1 MLSDFYNNYTRQLSS
16 ALELLDI
23 DALSSLLSLMLDAC
37 GNRRQIFILGNGG
50 SAACASHWVCDFNK
64 GATTPG
70 HSRIKMH
77 CLSDN
82 ASIVSAISNDI
93 TNDEIFA
100 YQLEN
105 LATSG
110 DLIICLSVSGNSPN
124 LLTAARRGRE
134 LGCHTAAI
142 IGDYS
147 GRLGPLCDLCITI
160 KSQNYGVVEDLH
172 LIINHILSQYIRQL
186 YSADI
191 DGGGQDPT
199 AVPCVGG
206 SL

>member
-1 MLSDFYNNYTRQLSS
+1 MFSNFYDNYTRQLS
-16 ALELLDI
+16 
-23 DALSSLLSLMLDAC
+23 DALGQLDTGALSHLLSLMLDAC
-37 GNRRQIFILGNGG
+37 KDRHQIFILGNGG

-70 HSRIKMH
+70 HSRVKMH

-105 LATSG
+105 LAAPG
-110 DLIICLSVSGNSPN
+110 DLIICLSVSGKSPN
-124 LLTAARRGRE
+124 LLAAARRGKA

-142 IGDYS
+142 IGDYD
-147 GRLGPLCDLCITI
+147 GQLAQLCDHCITI
-160 KSQNYGVVEDLH
+160 QSQNYGVVEDLH

-186 YSADI
+186 YSTASVQDSPSP
-191 DGGGQDPT
+191 GGE
-199 AVPCVGG
+199 V
-206 SL
+206 L